1 MVILVILF
9 LFDSDDEFEFIMS
22 LVTFSTWHFDTLTS
36 GDDHSI
42 PGADITKWTKSHF
55 LLGTRSENSG
65 NAPIPSSREDT
76 GKLRLYG
83 SHVQNR

>member
-1 MVILVILF
+1 MVILVIFF

-65 NAPIPSSREDT
+65 NAPI
-76 GKLRLYG
+76 
-83 SHVQNR
+83 